1 LPDLQHPFAPLAGL
15 LINLSMTF
23 AKTSRQTLVALTLLL
38 GTATCM
44 AGRPL
49 AVDDANVNDVG
60 AGHVEMFY
68 QRLPGATHAWT
79 ISPAYGVAE
88 GVELA
93 ASFNRDNTADIHTT
107 AIQAKFRL
115 TESRKNGCNLATS
128 LGFSQPNGGG
138 LGLSKFI
145 NGLASCN
152 AGDAGSVHLNLG
164 LVNPPGGPT
173 VGVWGLAFE
182 REFGAITGHAEV
194 FGQENQAPTVQF
206 GLRRLV
212 TPSLQLD
219 ATVGSLQG
227 ETLYSVGLKFL
238 F

>member
-1 LPDLQHPFAPLAGL
+1 MP
-15 LINLSMTF
+15 F

-38 GTATCM
+38 GTAACL

-49 AVDDANVNDVG
+49 AVDDANVNDPG

-79 ISPAYGVAE
+79 ISPAYGVAV

-93 ASFNRDNTADIHTT
+93 ASFNRDNTADANTT
-107 AIQAKFRL
+107 AIQGKIRL

-128 LGFSQPNGGG
+128 FGLSQPNVSG
-138 LGLSKFI
+138 LGFSKFI

-152 AGDAGSVHLNLG
+152 AGDAGSFHLNLG
-164 LVNPPGGPT
+164 LVNPSGGPN
-173 VGVWGLAFE
+173 VGSWGLAFE

-206 GLRRLV
+206 GLRTLL
-212 TPSLQLD
+212 TKSLQLD
-219 ATVGSLQG
+219 ATMGSLQG
-227 ETLYSVGLKFL
+227 ETLYPVGLKFL